1 MLKAKEFNRI
11 KKHVHVVTRWRS
23 HFAMCFI
30 VWCYWWIL
38 IVLNFAWYY
47 FIVIFAYFYFK
58 NCYSVFCTQTTTA
71 PNDAKSIT
79 PAQSTLEKRHSR
91 AGWGERDGRVT
102 WEAQRQNVQR
112 KLTLIRG
119 RPWNAGI
126 SLSTDRGKKRNAA
139 FAQHQKS
146 ASAPDANWRGQHGND
161 RVQTSAQVVQH
172 HQEWMFPPSSTL
184 SSPWSDTMH
193 MTHAEH
199 TRRQVTVAGR
209 KEKGYTFH
217 APMKDYLYFWHGVH
231 RLGTSS
237 LNCWWQLQQLSF
249 FLSVSLARAGFIDSL
264 LSY

>member
-11 KKHVHVVTRWRS
+11 KQHVHVVTRWRS
-23 HFAMCFI
+23 RFAMCFI

-47 FIVIFAYFYFK
+47 FIVIFAYFCFK
-58 NCYSVFCTQTTTA
+58 NCYSVFCIQTTTA

-79 PAQSTLEKRHSR
+79 PAQSTLYKRHGR

-146 ASAPDANWRGQHGND
+146 ASAPT
-161 RVQTSAQVVQH
+161 QTEEDSTATT
-172 HQEWMFPPSSTL
+172 EFRPLPKLSSTTKSGCFL
-184 SSPWSDTMH
+184 LLLHCLPRDQTPCTW
-193 MTHAEH
+193 H
-199 TRRQVTVAGR
+199 TQSIHEGKSLLLGEKRKGILFMRQWRTI
-209 KEKGYTFH
+209 YTFG
-217 APMKDYLYFWHGVH
+217 MVYTG
-231 RLGTSS
+231 
-237 LNCWWQLQQLSF
+237 
-249 FLSVSLARAGFIDSL
+249 
-264 LSY
+264 